1 MLQGLFLTLLILK
14 EIKTISL
21 ALKSSVVL
29 GAVPNGGLE
38 GSLRVTV
45 SRGSHIPTELAESVF
60 HGRGRHA
67 QMSQTEA
74 NISKPLNVTH

>member
-29 GAVPNGGLE
+29 GTVPNGGLE
-38 GSLRVTV
+38 G
-45 SRGSHIPTELAESVF
+45 
-60 HGRGRHA
+60 
-67 QMSQTEA
+67 
-74 NISKPLNVTH
+74 